1 MIRVTRR
8 HNKDMVDKRKKEQL
22 IINLQYIVMMTEIK
36 EIDKNK
42 EKGI

>member
-1 MIRVTRR
+1 
-8 HNKDMVDKRKKEQL
+8 MVGKRKKEQL
-22 IINLQYIVMMTEIK
+22 VINLQYMVMMTEIK

>member
-1 MIRVTRR
+1 
-8 HNKDMVDKRKKEQL
+8 MVDKRKKEPL
-22 IINLQYIVMMTEIK
+22 IINLQYMVMMTEIK